1 MEVCVLCVCVCADVC
16 VCACIRPHAGSLA
29 HFCDTACS
37 FRDSKFYLTQKREG
51 SHGEEHLMVHA
62 QDLDNAE
69 LDLGVSAVEIN
80 KARKT
85 YGF

>member
-1 MEVCVLCVCVCADVC
+1 
-16 VCACIRPHAGSLA
+16 
-29 HFCDTACS
+29 
-37 FRDSKFYLTQKREG
+37 
-51 SHGEEHLMVHA
+51 MVHA

-85 YGF
+85 YAC